1 MKKIV
6 SLFLLCACCFSLFSC
21 SLLIEDEK
29 TEWQTSFILGAIDAN
44 GNSVSS
50 KSSLRTSEAI
60 PCDGITLVP
69 DLWFSMEYRFFFYDE
84 NGGFVGYTP
93 AMSGTSDAKIPSGAV
108 YAHIVMTPFDENGRP
123 FYSIDPLYVVD
134 YAEKVTVKIDRKQRY
149 NPNLCEIAKKSKYT
163 GRASVGLLT
172 SQQIMEYMYY
182 ENADF
187 DLSDGAGSKIKLK
200 AEPKYD
206 IFIIPCANV
215 KSFYFYTNISWDAAT
230 YTFYND
236 SFVGTTCEHKV
247 ASRTN
252 GNFITVPEGSTYAV
266 FCKLDKNAVLDLCV
280 YEYR

>member
-29 TEWQTSFILGAIDAN
+29 TEWQTSFVLGAIDAN

-84 NGGFVGYTP
+84 NGVFVGYTP

-149 NPNLCEIAKKSKYT
+149 NPNLCEIAKLNKYT
-163 GRASVGLLT
+163 GRVSVGSLAPQEIVKYSYYQNANIT
-172 SQQIMEYMYY
+172 SKTE
-182 ENADF
+182 
-187 DLSDGAGSKIKLK
+187 KLK
-200 AEPKYD
+200 LSSHSKKNVFVLD
-206 IFIIPCANV
+206 ISNVKILLISSEEKDDNLVGFSAMVDSSYCYLTVGDGVYNNTPLEIVEGTQYFIIETPQ
-215 KSFYFYTNISWDAAT
+215 NISI
-230 YTFYND
+230 N
-236 SFVGTTCEHKV
+236 
-247 ASRTN
+247 
-252 GNFITVPEGSTYAV
+252 I
-266 FCKLDKNAVLDLCV
+266 